1 MFIQRVKKSFA
12 LSIFALIV
20 AAAVSAADKPSRLE
34 IKSPAFQNGADIP
47 RRHTCDGGDVSP
59 ALSWIGAPNGTK
71 AFALV
76 ADDPD
81 APGGTWV
88 HWVIYDLPA
97 NAKELAEGVAAT
109 ETTAGGAKQGVND
122 FRKIGYGG
130 PCPPPGSPH
139 RYFFRLY
146 ALDAETNLKPRAT
159 KQQLLDA
166 IKGHIVAEAELMGKY
181 GR

>member
-1 MFIQRVKKSFA
+1 MNAEKKYLAWLLVA
-12 LSIFALIV
+12 LPAVLSL
-20 AAAVSAADKPSRLE
+20 AAAGEKPARMEL
-34 IKSPAFQNGADIP
+34 KSTAFQNGGEIP
-47 RRHTCDGGDVSP
+47 RKHTCDGADASP
-59 ALSWIGAPNGTK
+59 ALAWQGAPAGTR

-97 NAKELAEGVAAT
+97 AAKELPGEFAT
-109 ETTAGGAKQGVND
+109 IETLPNGAKQGLND
-122 FRKIGYGG
+122 FRKTGYGG
-130 PCPPPGSPH
+130 PCPPAGAPH
-139 RYFFRLY
+139 RYFFKLY
-146 ALDAETNLKPRAT
+146 GLDAPTNLKPRAT

-166 IKGHIVAEAELMGKY
+166 IKGHVLAEAELMGKY